1 MTKTDFSKTEACV
14 FDAYGTLFD
23 VDAAARQEKERLGD
37 NWKALSDTWRLKQ
50 LQYTW
55 LLSLQGNYRPFW
67 EVTESALEFAL
78 QTQNIDDASL
88 KDRLMDI
95 YMRLSAYEEVPT
107 VLKSLKEAGKK
118 CAILSNG
125 DMKMLEA
132 ATENAGIGDYLDAI
146 ISVEELQIYK
156 PHGSV
161 YKLAEDKLGIKGSL
175 ISFQSSNGWDA
186 YSAKDYGFNVIWCN
200 RFGQPDEQIPSP
212 PDHQISNLKE
222 MLPII
227 GT

>member
-1 MTKTDFSKTEACV
+1 MTKSDFLKTEACV

-23 VDAAARQEKERLGD
+23 VDAAARQEKVRLGD
-37 NWKALSDTWRLKQ
+37 NWKALSDVWRLKQ

-67 EVTESALEFAL
+67 EVTESALEYAL
-78 QTQNIDDASL
+78 QTQQIDNASL
-88 KDRLMDI
+88 KNSLMDI
-95 YMRLSAYEEVPT
+95 YMRLSAYEEVPA
-107 VLKSLKEAGKK
+107 VLKTLKEVGIK

-125 DMKMLEA
+125 DKRMLKA
-132 ATENAGIGDYLDAI
+132 ATENAGIEDYLDAV
-146 ISVEELQIYK
+146 ISVEDLQIYK

-161 YKLAEDKLGIKGSL
+161 YKLAEDQLGLKGTQ

-222 MLPII
+222 MLPILNV
-227 GT
+227 